1 MVSPKVPKFCGY
13 HDGYILG
20 TLGIDPARGDTSIS
34 GLRLHRLR
42 SQRKMQ
48 LVYKTRGHPRAK
60 HLVYVV
66 VAGSRAT
73 QCRKRGSKRIPSRRE
88 TAKNHEKRHAIVF
101 FGAVS
106 SRSGH
111 RSVGY
116 HRPCGRR
123 RSETNAA
130 AEAHGMSVYA
140 WSAFLAVPCIGRI
153 SRRMSRTFCC
163 MPSQPPR
170 RAYAGIRQL
179 I

>member
-1 MVSPKVPKFCGY
+1 MTRSKGPVNGASDTFPGVVSPKVPKFCGY

-20 TLGIDPARGDTSIS
+20 TLGIDPARKDTSIS

-88 TAKNHEKRHAIVF
+88 TAKNHEKRLAIAF

-123 RSETNAA
+123 RSETK
-130 AEAHGMSVYA
+130 S
-140 WSAFLAVPCIGRI
+140 SGRGPWDVGLCVVRV
-153 SRRMSRTFCC
+153 SRRTVH
-163 MPSQPPR
+163 
-170 RAYAGIRQL
+170 RANIAL
-179 I
+179 NV

>member
-1 MVSPKVPKFCGY
+1 
-13 HDGYILG
+13 
-20 TLGIDPARGDTSIS
+20 
-34 GLRLHRLR
+34 
-42 SQRKMQ
+42 MQ

-116 HRPCGRR
+116 RSPYDRR
-123 RSETNAA
+123 RSETKSSGSGPWDVGLCVVRILDVNAGR
-130 AEAHGMSVYA
+130 AENATNKGEI
-140 WSAFLAVPCIGRI
+140 WLG
-153 SRRMSRTFCC
+153 
-163 MPSQPPR
+163 PSQPSR
-170 RAYAGIRQL
+170 RASQTVPGDLAARAPQTSVSGQPRGNKPTFVNMGRQPL
-179 I
+179 LFAQGGLK

>member
-1 MVSPKVPKFCGY
+1 MTRSKGPVNGASDTFPGVVSPKVPKFCGY

-66 VAGSRAT
+66 VAGS
-73 QCRKRGSKRIPSRRE
+73 KRIPSRRE
-88 TAKNHEKRHAIVF
+88 TAKNHEKRLAIAF

-116 HRPCGRR
+116 HRPCDRR
-123 RSETNAA
+123 RSETK
-130 AEAHGMSVYA
+130 S
-140 WSAFLAVPCIGRI
+140 SGRGPWDVGLCVVRV
-153 SRRMSRTFCC
+153 SRRTVH
-163 MPSQPPR
+163 
-170 RAYAGIRQL
+170 RANIAL
-179 I
+179 NV

>member
-1 MVSPKVPKFCGY
+1 MIPRRGLRAVRSRWSLRPEIDVSLRAASIPRVPVKY
-13 HDGYILG
+13 PWKNVVKNSG
-20 TLGIDPARGDTSIS
+20 TTVKNKTKKIARSSIS
-34 GLRLHRLR
+34 YTIYLFFAVFWGCHCIWA
-42 SQRKMQ
+42 SAS
-48 LVYKTRGHPRAK
+48 VRGHPREK

-73 QCRKRGSKRIPSRRE
+73 QCRKRGSKRIPSRRD

-123 RSETNAA
+123 
-130 AEAHGMSVYA
+130 
-140 WSAFLAVPCIGRI
+140 
-153 SRRMSRTFCC
+153 
-163 MPSQPPR
+163 
-170 RAYAGIRQL
+170 
-179 I
+179 

>member
-1 MVSPKVPKFCGY
+1 MTRSKGPVNGASDTFPGVVSPKVPKFCGY
-13 HDGYILG
+13 HDGYFLG

-42 SQRKMQ
+42 SQLKIQ

-66 VAGSRAT
+66 VA
-73 QCRKRGSKRIPSRRE
+73 GSKRIPSRRE

-116 HRPCGRR
+116 HRPCERR
-123 RSETNAA
+123 RSETK
-130 AEAHGMSVYA
+130 S
-140 WSAFLAVPCIGRI
+140 SGRGPWDVGLCVVRV
-153 SRRMSRTFCC
+153 SRRTVH
-163 MPSQPPR
+163 
-170 RAYAGIRQL
+170 RANIAL
-179 I
+179 NV